1 MSGYVNARV
10 DIEIDGEDVMRGIV
24 DDIANVVRDVMNE
37 ELDVED
43 QVKNVLNDHDFTY
56 EVNDI
61 IDQYDFS
68 DVVLSEVMRY
78 DYDDEIEQWVVSQLE
93 SFSSETEPRVNDC
106 RLGKAFT
113 SAVNQIVDERIESR
127 RKTGVDELTS
137 LLDSHANLQRQV
149 MALTKGMNA
158 VNTFL
163 IGTSAASN
171 TAFGAWKKAQAN
183 VMGYHND

>member
-10 DIEIDGEDVMRGIV
+10 DIEIDGEDVMQGIM
-24 DDIANVVRDVMNE
+24 DDVTDVARQTIHEEAATILESCNE
-37 ELDVED
+37 EIRHIVREVVSNDINIESE
-43 QVKNVLNDHDFTY
+43 VKDALNDHDFTY

-61 IDQYDFS
+61 IDQHDFS

-113 SAVNQIVDERIESR
+113 HRVSP
-127 RKTGVDELTS
+127 
-137 LLDSHANLQRQV
+137 
-149 MALTKGMNA
+149 
-158 VNTFL
+158 
-163 IGTSAASN
+163 
-171 TAFGAWKKAQAN
+171 
-183 VMGYHND
+183 

>member
-10 DIEIDGEDVMRGIV
+10 DIEIDGEDVVRGIV
-24 DDIANVVRDVMNE
+24 DDIADVARTVMNE
-37 ELDVED
+37 ELDID
-43 QVKNVLNDHDFTY
+43 NQVRDVLNEYDFTDD
-56 EVNDI
+56 VNDT

-68 DVVLSEVMRY
+68 DVVLSHVMNY

-93 SFSSETEPRVNDC
+93 SLVGRPDLC

-113 SAVNQIVDERIESR
+113 SAVNHIVDDRIESR

-158 VNTFL
+158 MHTFL
-163 IGTSAASN
+163 VGTATASN
-171 TAFGAWKKAQAN
+171 TAFTAWKEAQAN

>member
-24 DDIANVVRDVMNE
+24 DNIADVVRDVMNE

-78 DYDDEIEQWVVSQLE
+78 DYDDEIEQWVVKQLE
-93 SFSSETEPRVNDC
+93 SLVGREDTALCSV
-106 RLGKAFT
+106 GKAFK
-113 SAVNQIVDERIESR
+113 SAVNTIVDDRIESR

-158 VNTFL
+158 INTFL
-163 IGTSAASN
+163 VGTAAASN
-171 TAFGAWKKAQAN
+171 TAFTAWKEAQAN

>member
-24 DDIANVVRDVMNE
+24 DDIADVVRTVMNE

-43 QVKNVLNDHDFTY
+43 QVKDVLNDFDFTD
-56 EVNDI
+56 EIIATIESFDFNDI
-61 IDQYDFS
+61 
-68 DVVLSEVMRY
+68 VLSHVMSY
-78 DYDDEIEQWVVSQLE
+78 DYGDEIENWVVSQLE
-93 SFSSETEPRVNDC
+93 SLVGRTDLC

-113 SAVNQIVDERIESR
+113 AAVNQIVDDRIESR
-127 RKTGVDELTS
+127 RKTGVDELSS

-158 VNTFL
+158 MHTFL
-163 IGTSAASN
+163 VGTSAASN
-171 TAFGAWKKAQAN
+171 TAVSTWKGAQAN
-183 VMGYHND
+183 VMGYHSD